1 MSKNMHGAAAKDMVI
16 KVPPGTVVIDE
27 KTKEVIADLV
37 EHGQRAI
44 IAKGGRGGRGNS
56 RFATPANPAPEI
68 AENGEPGQERDI
80 IMELKLLADVG
91 LVGFPSVGKSTLLS
105 VVSAARP
112 KIAEYHFTTIVPNL
126 GMVETED
133 HRSFVMADLPGLI
146 EGASESGPWTSI
158 PAPY

>member
-1 MSKNMHGAAAKDMVI
+1 MVRLQRI
-16 KVPPGTVVIDE
+16 WSSRFHHKTVVIDD

-80 IMELKLLADVG
+80 VMELKLLADVG
-91 LVGFPSVGKSTLLS
+91 LVGFPSVGNPRCCLSYQQQGLKLPNTTLRRSYRAWEWWKRKITVALS
-105 VVSAARP
+105 WPILV
-112 KIAEYHFTTIVPNL
+112 
-126 GMVETED
+126 
-133 HRSFVMADLPGLI
+133 
-146 EGASESGPWTSI
+146 
-158 PAPY
+158 